1 MKTWQKIILETS
13 RSKKLTLTMKM
24 KSKLAISND
33 KNNEFV
39 PNEKEQVD
47 CFEL

>member
-33 KNNEFV
+33 KNEFV

-47 CFEL
+47 CFKL